1 MKLIPQNNRL
11 HYQKYKLMKKIV
23 FFSIIFIIGSTSL
36 AQELSNEVQRFVS
49 INSEIIAI
57 TNVTIIDGTGA
68 ASKNNQTIL
77 LNKDRIQKTGDVSKI
92 TIPEAATIIDGTG
105 KTIIP
110 GLVMLHEHLFYT
122 KPFENWFSVGQMT
135 FTFPRLYLAGG
146 VTTMR
151 TGGSIQPQ
159 TDLNVKKWINEGKMT
174 GPKMD
179 VTGPFIE
186 REGPR
191 VPELGFIGNTDEVAK
206 IVNYWADKGVTSFK
220 VYNNITKEDLKAC
233 VKEAHKRGLKVTGHL
248 CSLTYKEASEI
259 GIDNLEH
266 GFMASSDFAIGKQ
279 ENICDPFAARTGLTK
294 EDLNSDKINTL
305 IDLLIKNKTAITS
318 TPVVFEP
325 YTGHEVIPG
334 GGLNALAP
342 QIKERVQKGYDAKQ
356 NRDAQ
361 AITLFNKNL
370 QWLKRFHEKGGLLVA
385 GTDPTGAGRTVA
397 GYANQRTIEIF
408 VEAGFSVLE
417 AIKIST
423 YNGALFLKQEKEIG
437 TIEEGKKADLILING
452 NLERNIK
459 DIRKMEIVFKGGIG
473 FDSQKLFE
481 SVQGQVG
488 LN

>member
-1 MKLIPQNNRL
+1 
-11 HYQKYKLMKKIV
+11 MKKIV
-23 FFSIIFIIGSTSL
+23 LLSMVFFIGKISL
-36 AQELSNEVQRFVS
+36 GQNLSNEVQRFVR
-49 INSEIIAI
+49 IDSETTAI
-57 TNVTIIDGTGA
+57 TNVTIIDGTGTTA
-68 ASKNNQTIL
+68 KKRQTVIIY
-77 LNKDRIQKTGDVSKI
+77 KDRIQKVGDVSKI
-92 TIPEAATIIDGTG
+92 KIPKEATIIDGTN

-159 TDLNVKKWINEGKMT
+159 TALNVKKWINEGKMT

-206 IVNYWADKGVTSFK
+206 IVNFWADKGVTSFK
-220 VYNNITKEDLKAC
+220 VYNNITKEDLKIC
-233 VKEAHKRGLKVTGHL
+233 VKEAHERGLKVTGHL
-248 CSLTYKEASEI
+248 CSLTYEEASSI

-266 GFMASSDFAIGKQ
+266 GFMASSDFVVDKQ
-279 ENICDPFAARTGLTK
+279 ENICDPFAAKTALTK
-294 EDLNSDKINTL
+294 EDLKSDKVNTL
-305 IDLLIKNKTAITS
+305 INLLIKNNTAITA

-325 YTGHEVIPG
+325 YTGHEIVPG

-342 QIKERVQKGYDAKQ
+342 QIKERIEKAYNTRL
-356 NRDAQ
+356 NRDTQ
-361 AITLFNKNL
+361 AIDLFNKNL

-408 VEAGFSVLE
+408 VEAGFSVTE

-423 YNGALFLKQEKEIG
+423 YNGALFLKKEKEIR
-437 TIEEGKKADLILING
+437 TIEEGKKADLIVIDG
-452 NLERNIK
+452 NLNQDIK
-459 DIRKMEIVFKGGIG
+459 NIRKMEIVFKEGIG

>member
-1 MKLIPQNNRL
+1 
-11 HYQKYKLMKKIV
+11 MKKYT
-23 FFSIIFIIGSTSL
+23 SIFIFIFLVVITIE
-36 AQELSNEVQRFVS
+36 AQEFSNQVKRFITVNEN
-49 INSEIIAI
+49 IVAI

-68 ASKNNQTIL
+68 APKKNQTVI
-77 LNKDRIQKTGDVSKI
+77 LNKDQIQEVGTFSKTKV
-92 TIPEAATIIDGTG
+92 PEGAKVIDGTG
-105 KTIIP
+105 KTVIP
-110 GLVMLHEHLFYT
+110 GLIMLHEHLFYS

-159 TDLNVKKWINEGKMT
+159 TDLNVKKWIAEGKMT

-191 VPELGFIGNTDEVAK
+191 VPELGFIGNTEEVSK

-220 VYNNITKEDLKAC
+220 VYNNITKEDLKIC
-233 VKEAHKRGLKVTGHL
+233 VAEAHKRGLKVTGHL

-266 GFMASSDFAIGKQ
+266 GFMASSDFAIDKV
-279 ENICDPFAARTGLTK
+279 ENICAPFAARTGLVNEAIDGK
-294 EDLNSDKINTL
+294 KINDL
-305 IDLLIKNKTAITS
+305 IELLIKNKTTITA

-325 YTGHEVIPG
+325 YTGHEVVPG
-334 GGLNALAP
+334 GGLDALASP
-342 QIKERVQKGYDAKQ
+342 FKEQVQKRYDRSQQK
-356 NRDAQ
+356 DAQ
-361 AITLFNKNL
+361 SIALFNKNL

-408 VEAGFSVLE
+408 VEAGFSVSE

-423 YNGALFLKQEKEIG
+423 YNGAVFLKKEKQIG
-437 TIEEGKKADLILING
+437 TLEKGKKADIILING
-452 NLERNIK
+452 NLEQDIK
-459 DIRKMEIVFKGGIG
+459 NIRKMEIIFKDGIG

-481 SVQGQVG
+481 SVKGQVG